1 MIRQPLSFLPS
12 PSPPGRLHALRHWQA
27 RLSLTAP
34 PPSVYRSSAYA
45 CSLTVPFSLL
55 PMHAPRAAA
64 PHPASR
70 LLPVSPSLLPS
81 YSRANARP
89 HRVHQRALFVRWPTG
104 AGMAPSLSPPARV
117 STASDPTYASAP
129 CSSAKATSLPPP
141 PRAMPPALPY
151 TAPASAPSSEGAP
164 GPGRAF

>member
-1 MIRQPLSFLPS
+1 MNRQPLSFL
-12 PSPPGRLHALRHWQA
+12 SPPGRLHALRHWQA

-45 CSLTVPFSLL
+45 CPLTVPSSL
-55 PMHAPRAAA
+55 PPRHAPRAAA

-117 STASDPTYASAP
+117 SPISDPTYASAP
-129 CSSAKATSLPPP
+129 CSSEKPTSSPPP
-141 PRAMPPALPY
+141 PDATSPASPT
-151 TAPASAPSSEGAP
+151 TASASAPSSEGAP
-164 GPGRAF
+164 GPGPAF